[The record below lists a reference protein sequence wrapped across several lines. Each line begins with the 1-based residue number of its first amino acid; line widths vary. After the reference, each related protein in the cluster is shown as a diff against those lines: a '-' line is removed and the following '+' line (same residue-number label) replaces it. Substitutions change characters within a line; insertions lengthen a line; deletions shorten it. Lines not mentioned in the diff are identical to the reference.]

1 MTENPRRVLAAA
13 AARACDALLVSAAR
27 GVQRAQ
33 QGAARALFDD
43 SLHDFRKGKL
53 ARFFLPKKYQQY
65 IIVFWGIPMVFCGI
79 SFRGPKCTRRCPCF
93 SGVRRAEDH
102 REMRGG
108 GVENAPD
115 AREGWVLQDSRWV
128 YIPRGALPAPAIA
141 HRSPSDRPRA
151 ADKMAEDGDASG
163 EHGEKGK
170 VAKEEADRG
179 GASGDLPS
187 IPRLLVEL
195 LGGVQLCCTVRPP
208 RD

>member
-1 MTENPRRVLAAA
+1 
-13 AARACDALLVSAAR
+13 
-27 GVQRAQ
+27 
-33 QGAARALFDD
+33 
-43 SLHDFRKGKL
+43 
-53 ARFFLPKKYQQY
+53 
-65 IIVFWGIPMVFCGI
+65 
-79 SFRGPKCTRRCPCF
+79 
-93 SGVRRAEDH
+93 
-102 REMRGG
+102 
-108 GVENAPD
+108 VENAPD
-115 AREGWVLQDSRWV
+115 AREGWVLEGSRWV